1 MPQSWFNNF
10 LKWTATV
17 LTLLGAALVSAKT
30 DTALASLIQ
39 SWDVRCLNL
48 GCVVW
53 LIWSV
58 RIRDFG
64 LIVVNGGLLLIYLV
78 GTVRSFL

>member
-1 MPQSWFNNF
+1 MPQHQLNNF
-10 LKWTATV
+10 LKWSATA

-30 DTALASLIQ
+30 DPTLVDLIQ
-39 SWDVRCLNL
+39 SWDVRCLNA
-48 GCVVW
+48 GCVLW

-64 LIVVNGGLLLIYLV
+64 LIVVNGGLLLIYML

>member
-1 MPQSWFNNF
+1 MPQRPFNNF
-10 LKWTATV
+10 LKWSATA

-30 DTALASLIQ
+30 DPTLVDLIQ
-39 SWDVRCLNL
+39 SWDVRCLNV
-48 GCVVW
+48 GCVLW

-64 LIVVNGGLLLIYLV
+64 LIVVNGGLLLIYML

>member
-1 MPQSWFNNF
+1 MPQSRFNNF

-17 LTLLGAALVSAKT
+17 LTLLGASLVSAKT
-30 DTALASLIQ
+30 DPTLVDLIQ

-64 LIVVNGGLLLIYLV
+64 LIVVNGGLLMIYML

>member
-1 MPQSWFNNF
+1 MPQRPFNNF

-30 DTALASLIQ
+30 DPTLVDLIQ
-39 SWDVRCLNL
+39 SWDVRCLNV

-64 LIVVNGGLLLIYLV
+64 LIVVNGGLLMIYML

>member
-1 MPQSWFNNF
+1 MPQSRFNNF
-10 LKWTATV
+10 LKWTATA

-30 DTALASLIQ
+30 NPTLVDLIQ
-39 SWDVRCLNL
+39 SWDVRCLNV

-64 LIVVNGGLLLIYLV
+64 LIVVNGGLLLIYML
-78 GTVRSFL
+78 GTIRSFL

>member
-1 MPQSWFNNF
+1 MPQSRLNNF

-30 DTALASLIQ
+30 DPTLVDLIQ

-48 GCVVW
+48 GCVIW

-64 LIVVNGGLLLIYLV
+64 LIVVNGGLLLIYML

>member
-1 MPQSWFNNF
+1 MSQRRLNNF
-10 LKWTATV
+10 LKWSATV

-30 DTALASLIQ
+30 DPNLVDLIQ
-39 SWDVRCLNL
+39 SWDVRCLNV

-53 LIWSV
+53 LIWSL
-58 RIRDFG
+58 RIRDVG
-64 LIVVNGGLLLIYLV
+64 LIVVNGGLLMIYML

>member
-1 MPQSWFNNF
+1 MPQSGFNNF

-30 DTALASLIQ
+30 DPTLVDLIQ
-39 SWDVRCLNL
+39 SWDVRCLNV

-53 LIWSV
+53 LIWSL
-58 RIRDFG
+58 RIRDVG
-64 LIVVNGGLLLIYLV
+64 LIVVNGGLLLIYLL

>member
-1 MPQSWFNNF
+1 MPQRLFNNF
-10 LKWTATV
+10 LKWSATV

-30 DTALASLIQ
+30 DPTLVDLIQ
-39 SWDVRCLNL
+39 SWDVRCLNV

-64 LIVVNGGLLLIYLV
+64 LMVVNGGLLLIYML

>member
-1 MPQSWFNNF
+1 MPQSRLNNF

-30 DTALASLIQ
+30 DPTLVDLIQ
-39 SWDVRCLNL
+39 SWDVRCLNV

-64 LIVVNGGLLLIYLV
+64 LIVVNGGLLLIYML

>member
-1 MPQSWFNNF
+1 MPQSGLNNF

-30 DTALASLIQ
+30 DPTLVDLIQ

-48 GCVVW
+48 GCVIW

-64 LIVVNGGLLLIYLV
+64 LIVVNGGLLLIYML

>member
-1 MPQSWFNNF
+1 MPQRRLNNF

-30 DTALASLIQ
+30 DPTLIDLIQ
-39 SWDVRCLNL
+39 SWDVRCLNV

-64 LIVVNGGLLLIYLV
+64 LIVVNGGLLMIYML

>member
-1 MPQSWFNNF
+1 MPQHQLNNF
-10 LKWTATV
+10 LKWSATA

-30 DTALASLIQ
+30 DPTLVDLIQ
-39 SWDVRCLNL
+39 SWDVRCLNV

-64 LIVVNGGLLLIYLV
+64 LIVVNGGLLLIYML

>member
-1 MPQSWFNNF
+1 MPQSRFNNF

-30 DTALASLIQ
+30 DPTLVDLIQ
-39 SWDVRCLNL
+39 SWDVRCLNV

-64 LIVVNGGLLLIYLV
+64 LIVVNGGLLMIYML

>member
-1 MPQSWFNNF
+1 MPQSRLNNF

-30 DTALASLIQ
+30 DPTLVDLIQ

-48 GCVVW
+48 GCMIW

-64 LIVVNGGLLLIYLV
+64 LIVVNGGLLLIYML

>member
-1 MPQSWFNNF
+1 MPQRRLNNF
-10 LKWTATV
+10 LKWTATA
-17 LTLLGAALVSAKT
+17 LTLLGAALVSVKT
-30 DTALASLIQ
+30 DPTLVDLIQ
-39 SWDVRCLNL
+39 SWDVRCLNV

-53 LIWSV
+53 LIWSL

-64 LIVVNGGLLLIYLV
+64 LIVVNGGLLMIYML

>member
-1 MPQSWFNNF
+1 MPRRPLNNF
-10 LKWTATV
+10 LKWSATA

-30 DTALASLIQ
+30 DPTLVDLIQ
-39 SWDVRCLNL
+39 SWDVRYLNV
-48 GCVVW
+48 GCVIW

-64 LIVVNGGLLLIYLV
+64 LIVVNGGLLLIYML

>member
-1 MPQSWFNNF
+1 MLQSQFNNF

-30 DTALASLIQ
+30 DPTLVDLIQ
-39 SWDVRCLNL
+39 SWDVRCLNV

-64 LIVVNGGLLLIYLV
+64 LIVVNGGLLLIYML

>member
-1 MPQSWFNNF
+1 MPQRPLNNF
-10 LKWTATV
+10 LKWSATT

-30 DTALASLIQ
+30 DPTLVDLIQ
-39 SWDVRCLNL
+39 SWDVRCLNV
-48 GCVVW
+48 GCVIW
-53 LIWSV
+53 LIWSI

-64 LIVVNGGLLLIYLV
+64 LIVVNGGLLMIYML

>member
-1 MPQSWFNNF
+1 MPQHPFNNF

-17 LTLLGAALVSAKT
+17 LTLLGASLVSAKT
-30 DTALASLIQ
+30 DTTLVDLIQ

-48 GCVVW
+48 GCMIW

-64 LIVVNGGLLLIYLV
+64 LIVVNGGLLMIYML

>member
-1 MPQSWFNNF
+1 MPQSRLNNF

-30 DTALASLIQ
+30 DPTLVDLIQ

-64 LIVVNGGLLLIYLV
+64 LIVVNGGLLLIYML

>member
-1 MPQSWFNNF
+1 MSQSQFNNF
-10 LKWTATV
+10 LKWSATT

-30 DTALASLIQ
+30 DPTLVDLIQ
-39 SWDVRCLNL
+39 SWDVRCLNV
-48 GCVVW
+48 GCVLW

-64 LIVVNGGLLLIYLV
+64 LIVVNGGLLLIYML

>member
-1 MPQSWFNNF
+1 
-10 LKWTATV
+10 
-17 LTLLGAALVSAKT
+17 
-30 DTALASLIQ
+30 
-39 SWDVRCLNL
+39 L
-48 GCVVW
+48 GCLVW

-64 LIVVNGGLLLIYLV
+64 LIVVNGGLLLIYLL

>member
-1 MPQSWFNNF
+1 MPQHPLNNF
-10 LKWTATV
+10 LKWSATA

-30 DTALASLIQ
+30 DPTLVDLIQ
-39 SWDVRCLNL
+39 SWDVRCLNV
-48 GCVVW
+48 GCVIW

-64 LIVVNGGLLLIYLV
+64 LIVVNGGLLLIYML

>member
-1 MPQSWFNNF
+1 MLQSQFNNF

-30 DTALASLIQ
+30 DPTLVDLIQ
-39 SWDVRCLNL
+39 SWDVRCLNV
-48 GCVVW
+48 GCVLW

-58 RIRDFG
+58 QIRDFG
-64 LIVVNGGLLLIYLV
+64 LIVVNGGLLLIYML